1 MASTVACVCFGYL
14 FALILITITQ
24 IVRHKTI
31 NTPRRILSPAVK
43 ADDMAGILGGIA
55 KLDLGSRPV
64 LVNNTNIVNAA
75 VRETQEVKKIE
86 SDIKKEVIEI
96 SDAGPEPSLPPRFA
110 LQKARQLELLAKKT
124 GAATTNEDLSKHVL
138 DFIRVM
144 QSNSGR
150 TLTRPA
156 FQFLD
161 MLYKQLDDPSVF
173 IQPAK

>member
-1 MASTVACVCFGYL
+1 MAC
-14 FALILITITQ
+14 
-24 IVRHKTI
+24 
-31 NTPRRILSPAVK
+31 
-43 ADDMAGILGGIA
+43 ILGGIA

-64 LVNNTNIVNAA
+64 LVNNMNILNAA
-75 VRETQEVKKIE
+75 TLRPQENKK
-86 SDIKKEVIEI
+86 SDSGAKEVDYVGNG
-96 SDAGPEPSLPPRFA
+96 SPEPALPPRFA

-124 GAATTNEDLSKHVL
+124 ATATSNEDLSNHVA
-138 DFIRVM
+138 DFIRIM

-173 IQPAK
+173 VQPAK